1 MRRPLALMLALTFS
15 AGVVDAVGYLGLDRV
30 FPGNMTGNVA
40 LLGMTLTGSADLP
53 TLRLGFGLL
62 GFVLGATIGGR
73 VLPPGRRG
81 WTTQTTVVLAVL
93 TLLLAGATTT
103 VFGQR
108 RAQR

>member
-1 MRRPLALMLALTFS
+1 MQS
-15 AGVVDAVGYLGLDRV
+15 AISVLDRV

>member
-1 MRRPLALMLALTFS
+1 MQS
-15 AGVVDAVGYLGLDRV
+15 AISVLDRV

-40 LLGMTLTGSADLP
+40 LLGMTGSADLP

-73 VLPPGRRG
+73 VLPPGRRE